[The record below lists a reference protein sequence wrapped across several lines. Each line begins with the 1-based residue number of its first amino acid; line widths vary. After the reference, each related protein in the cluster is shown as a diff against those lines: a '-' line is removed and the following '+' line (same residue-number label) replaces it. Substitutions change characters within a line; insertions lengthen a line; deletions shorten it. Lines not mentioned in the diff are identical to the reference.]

1 MNSNLTKVIAHEN
14 KRCSIALDK
23 SPSSENWNEL
33 KRQPNIGDETIFLQ
47 QNSLISCHHLSHWI
61 RVLDIK

>member
-47 QNSLISCHHLSHWI
+47 QTLPFPVIICLIFLIGFVC
-61 RVLDIK
+61 